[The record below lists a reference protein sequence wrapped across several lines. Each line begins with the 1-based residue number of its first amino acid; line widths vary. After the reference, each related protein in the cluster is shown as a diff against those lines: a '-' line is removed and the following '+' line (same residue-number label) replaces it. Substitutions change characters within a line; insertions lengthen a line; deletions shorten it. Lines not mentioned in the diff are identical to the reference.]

1 MNQTMNLVG
10 RGVVAGVA
18 GSGVMAAFQ
27 KLIEMPITGR
37 EASYQPAKLAKKLL
51 PIQPEDEKDWTR
63 LNYAAHFT
71 LGAMWGAA
79 YGVAAS
85 RGHRGAGA
93 VARVFPAIY
102 TNDVV
107 VSTSL
112 GLTKPWKWSR
122 QGLIV
127 DLVDKFVQAAATS
140 FIFDHFLD
148 PTDRNEPTAQRSK
161 FAEQRIPRPDNR
173 TSQFDEEIG
182 SLERRHVSN

>member
-1 MNQTMNLVG
+1 M
-10 RGVVAGVA
+10 VAGVA

-51 PIQPEDEKDWTR
+51 PVHPEDDKDWTR

-79 YGVAAS
+79 YGVAAYNGL
-85 RGHRGAGA
+85 RA

-127 DLVDKFVQAAATS
+127 DLVDKLVQVAATS

-148 PTDRNEPTAQRSK
+148 PTNRNEPTAQRSK
-161 FAEQRIPRPDNR
+161 FPEQRIRRPDSR

-182 SLERRHVSN
+182 RPERRHLSN